1 MADECIRRSD
11 AAAERHHRSPQ
22 GTGLRCRRS
31 CIIATEQLLYR
42 LKAAKE
48 KAMSA
53 GTDRLVN
60 LLGQAAMD
68 VWGDMPRDI
77 Q

>member
-1 MADECIRRSD
+1 
-11 AAAERHHRSPQ
+11 
-22 GTGLRCRRS
+22 
-31 CIIATEQLLYR
+31 
-42 LKAAKE
+42 
-48 KAMSA
+48 MSA

-77 Q
+77 QEALFETAMKGRSLEREEFARLLHQKHPRTLHPARPG